1 MSAILTTNF
10 DTSKIFVWNNR
21 FQKVTYTNPTGGVVN
36 LLKGTVMGRITA
48 TQKALPSVS
57 TATDGSQQPY
67 FICADDYAVAAGATI
82 EITVCDG
89 GDVDQ
94 TLLKF
99 SGAETLNTVITDDV
113 SMRSAIER
121 NAHIKLVG
129 RTDHTGFDNQ

>member
-1 MSAILTTNF
+1 MSAILTTNY
-10 DTSKIFVWNNR
+10 DTSKIFVWDNR

-48 TQKALPSVS
+48 TQKVLPSVS

-67 FICADDYAVAAGATI
+67 FVCADDYSVAAGATTD
-82 EITVCDG
+82 ITVCDG

-99 SGAETLNTVITDDV
+99 SGAETLSTVITGDV
-113 SMRSAIER
+113 SMRSALER
-121 NAHIKLVG
+121 NSRIKLVG
-129 RTDHTGFDNQ
+129 RTEQTGIDNQ